1 MDRSD
6 MRSSPV
12 ADVGTAHRTPLH
24 ARAEVAPAVGQRGL
38 HACSRGIAGPSG
50 RVAHRNRLNNHT
62 HGWIGSVRPATD
74 GIRLEWFTCVCLR
87 EPSTSW
93 RGQ

>member
-6 MRSSPV
+6 MRSSPL
-12 ADVGTAHRTPLH
+12 ADVGPAHGTSLH
-24 ARAEVAPAVGQRGL
+24 GRAAGSPVVGQRAL
-38 HACSRGIAGPSG
+38 HACSRGIPGPSG
-50 RVAHRNRLNNHT
+50 RAAHRSRLNNHT
-62 HGWIGSVRPATD
+62 YRSVSPSAD
-74 GIRLEWFTCVCLR
+74 NIELESFTRVCPR

>member
-6 MRSSPV
+6 MGSSPV
-12 ADVGTAHRTPLH
+12 ADVGPDHGTSLH
-24 ARAEVAPAVGQRGL
+24 GRAEGLPVEAPRAL
-38 HACSRGIAGPSG
+38 HACSRGIPGPSG
-50 RVAHRNRLNNHT
+50 RAAHRSRLNNHPHRSMSPPADNIELESFT
-62 HGWIGSVRPATD
+62 H
-74 GIRLEWFTCVCLR
+74 VCPR

>member
-6 MRSSPV
+6 MRSSAV

-24 ARAEVAPAVGQRGL
+24 GRAEGPVVGQRAL
-38 HACSRGIAGPSG
+38 HPCSREIAGPSG
-50 RVAHRNRLNNHT
+50 RAAHRSRLNNHT
-62 HGWIGSVRPATD
+62 HGRIGSVRASAD
-74 GIRLEWFTCVCLR
+74 NNQLESFTRAYLR